1 MQRENEEGDK
11 GKLVVT
17 RSREREGEG
26 ERRVKGGLKARL
38 NIGLRLWEAGARVVV

>member
-1 MQRENEEGDK
+1 MQRENEEGGK

-17 RSREREGEG
+17 RSRERER
-26 ERRVKGGLKARL
+26 ERGVKGGLKARL